1 MATIQSTTS
10 DLAGPILEVVKHLRA
25 GATLLSVV
33 IAVYN
38 SEGIVEA
45 TVGRTVKYL
54 SDLGIS
60 FEILLVNDGSHD
72 RSWQKIRV
80 LAENDSRITAV
91 NFLKNY
97 GQHTA
102 LLCGVRRSRGMF
114 VMTMDDDLQNPPEEI
129 GKLLNRI
136 GEGFDVVFAKFRLKQ
151 HNLVRR
157 IGSRIVGDLNRRIF
171 HKPDDIT
178 LSNFRI
184 FTRAVADRM
193 CNYRTAYPYI
203 PGLLLMFS
211 SKVGNVLTE
220 HSPRCEGASNYTL
233 VKILKLVAVL
243 LFNYSSFP
251 LKALTTL
258 GFCISL
264 ISFLAGLFYVLKA
277 LVVGSKVAGW
287 TSVFALMSFL
297 NGFIIVMLG
306 VVGEY
311 IARLLNQVS
320 VDQCYHIQDI
330 VSHDVD

>member
-1 MATIQSTTS
+1 LATIQASRAE
-10 DLAGPILEVVKHLRA
+10 LAGPIAEVIKSLPS
-25 GATLLSVV
+25 GKILLSVV
-33 IAVYN
+33 IAVFN
-38 SEGIVEA
+38 SERSVEA
-45 TVGRTVKYL
+45 TVERTVKYL
-54 SDLGIS
+54 GDLGIS
-60 FEILLVNDGSHD
+60 FELLLVNDGSHD

-80 LAENDSRITAV
+80 LAENDARITAV
-91 NFLKNY
+91 NLLKNY
-97 GQHTA
+97 GQHAA
-102 LLCGVRRSRGMF
+102 LMCGIRRSNGMF

-129 GKLLNRI
+129 AKLLNRI
-136 GEGFDVVFAKFRLKQ
+136 GEGFDVVFAKFRVKQ

-157 IGSRIVGDLNRRIF
+157 MGSRLIGELNRRIF

-203 PGLLLMFS
+203 QGLLLMFS
-211 SKVGNVLTE
+211 SKVGNVQTE
-220 HSPRCEGASNYTL
+220 HSPRYDGVSNYTL
-233 VKILKLVAVL
+233 VRILKLVGCL

-258 GFCISL
+258 GFCISFV
-264 ISFLAGLFYVLKA
+264 SFIAGFFYVVKA
-277 LVVGSKVAGW
+277 LLVGSKVAGW
-287 TSVFALMSFL
+287 TSVFAVMSFL

-320 VDQCYHIQDI
+320 VDQCYHIQDV
-330 VSHDVD
+330 VSHEPN

>member
-1 MATIQSTTS
+1 MET
-10 DLAGPILEVVKHLRA
+10 DLAGPIVDVVKRLQP
-25 GATLLSVV
+25 GTTLLSVV

-38 SEGIVEA
+38 SERIVEE
-45 TVGRTVKYL
+45 TVNRTAQYL
-54 SDLGIS
+54 TKLGIS
-60 FEILLVNDGSHD
+60 FELLLVNDGSTD
-72 RSWQKIRV
+72 RSWQKISA
-80 LAENDSRITAV
+80 LAEDDERITAI

-102 LLCGVRRSRGMF
+102 LMCGVRRSRGAF

-129 GKLLNRI
+129 GKLLSRI
-136 GEGFDVVFAKFRLKQ
+136 GEGFDVVFAKFRVKQ
-151 HNLVRR
+151 HSLVRKL
-157 IGSRIVGDLNRRIF
+157 GSRVVGELNRRVF
-171 HKPDDIT
+171 NKPDGIT

-211 SKVGNVLTE
+211 SKVANVGTE
-220 HSPRCEGASNYTL
+220 HSPRAEGVSNYTL
-233 VKILKLVAVL
+233 FKIIKLVAVL

-258 GFCISL
+258 GFCISSA
-264 ISFLAGLFYVLKA
+264 SFVAGLFYVVKA

-297 NGFIIVMLG
+297 NGFIIIMLG

-311 IARLLNQVS
+311 IARLLNQLS
-320 VDQCYHIQDI
+320 VDQCYQIQDI
-330 VSHDVD
+330 VSHESR